1 MTNRELVERHM
12 DAGNRYAF
20 DELAELS
27 TDDIE
32 MDMSRSIG
40 PAQGVY
46 RGLKEVTAFLESYVE
61 TFESV
66 IATAVDFY
74 ERGDWVAVEVQTR
87 FRGRGSG
94 AEAEARGGRAYR
106 LRDGKVA
113 RYVLFQDMEDAREF
127 VNSQPENGV

>member
-1 MTNRELVERHM
+1 MTNRELVERHI

-20 DELAELS
+20 DDLAELS

-46 RGLKEVTAFLESYVE
+46 RGLEEVTAFLESYVE
-61 TFESV
+61 TFETV
-66 IATAVDFY
+66 IATPVDFY
-74 ERGDWVAVEVQTR
+74 ERGDWVAVEVHTR

-94 AEAEARGGRAYR
+94 AEAEARGARAYG
-106 LRDGKVA
+106 LRDGKVV
-113 RYVLFQDMEDAREF
+113 RYVLFQDMESAREY
-127 VNSQPENGV
+127 VDAHCG

>member
-1 MTNRELVERHM
+1 MTNRELVSRHV

-20 DELAELS
+20 DELAALS
-27 TDDIE
+27 TADIE

-40 PAQGVY
+40 PAQGTY
-46 RGLKEVTAFLESYVE
+46 RGLEEVTAFLESYVE
-61 TFESV
+61 AFESV
-66 IATAVDFY
+66 IATPTDFY

-94 AEAEARGGRAYR
+94 AETAARGARVYG

-113 RYVLFQDMEDAREF
+113 RYSLFQDMDSAREF
-127 VNSQPENGV
+127 VDAQP